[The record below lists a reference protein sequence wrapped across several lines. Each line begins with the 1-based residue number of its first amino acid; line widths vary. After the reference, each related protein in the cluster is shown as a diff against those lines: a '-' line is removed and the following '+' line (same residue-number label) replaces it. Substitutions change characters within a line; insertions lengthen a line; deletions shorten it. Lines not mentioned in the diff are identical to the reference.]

1 MTSSA
6 QTHDFEFCFL
16 EIPNFVTPVERGAAI
31 SRDGGTVSVPEQIQL
46 SYWVQRKLQAEV
58 GLDLMTNLPFAFR
71 SLSSLFG
78 PQGNCGRCGIFTILG
93 VLHDGT
99 YALCGIGTSVPD
111 LCFGNAKT
119 SHVREIWEHTEVLQQ
134 IRTRLPKDLKG
145 VCSRCV
151 VRNVC
156 LGQCVANNYYVEKDL
171 FAGHQFCEEA
181 LTAGVFPQTRL
192 GL

>member
-1 MTSSA
+1 MPGTWTRSPRCFGGGFPTLPWGVQDKVA
-6 QTHDFEFCFL
+6 QLLD
-16 EIPNFVTPVERGAAI
+16 ERA
-31 SRDGGTVSVPEQIQL
+31 RLRET
-46 SYWVQRKLQAEV
+46 
-58 GLDLMTNLPFAFR
+58 LD
-71 SLSSLFG
+71 S
-78 PQGNCGRCGIFTILG
+78 GNHVVAIFTILG

-99 YALCGIGTSVPD
+99 YALCGIGTSVPE

-145 VCSRCV
+145 ICARCV

-156 LGQCVANNYYVEKDL
+156 LGQCVANNYYVAKDL

-181 LTAGVFPQTRL
+181 LSAGAFPQTRL
-192 GL
+192 A